1 MSVPDYIE
9 NIKALT
15 QQSIVLD
22 NSMPLTEQEMYSIDQ
37 TYVYSTEKSVFQPH
51 NEETFHESNLTSSEN
66 TSQSNWKGLKDNYP
80 ILSYMNGTLEER
92 MEQYK
97 LLGELMMGKKGK
109 DAAAIMVA
117 AYEATMLT
125 DIPWRIVNQSFEEG
139 VGKEQYYNEAKNDY
153 KQHKK
158 NRPPFYNPIK
168 NKIEEKLKELR
179 LKE

>member
-1 MSVPDYIE
+1 
-9 NIKALT
+9 
-15 QQSIVLD
+15 
-22 NSMPLTEQEMYSIDQ
+22 
-37 TYVYSTEKSVFQPH
+37 
-51 NEETFHESNLTSSEN
+51 
-66 TSQSNWKGLKDNYP
+66 
-80 ILSYMNGTLEER
+80 
-92 MEQYK
+92 
-97 LLGELMMGKKGK
+97 MMGKKGK